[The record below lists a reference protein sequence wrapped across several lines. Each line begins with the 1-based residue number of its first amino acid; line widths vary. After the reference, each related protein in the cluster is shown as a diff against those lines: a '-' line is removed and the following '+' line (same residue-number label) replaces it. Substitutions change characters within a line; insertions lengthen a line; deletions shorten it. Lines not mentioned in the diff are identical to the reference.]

1 VPSFFSRR
9 FERQKI
15 LALANVLAVAIQ
27 TATTA
32 SEEGCHC
39 CQSMQQPRRSSWWR
53 IMRKG
58 QMGGHAD
65 CDDYPGGSEKQGPW
79 ACTEPCVVRIFEYM
93 RLGNRA

>member
-15 LALANVLAVAIQ
+15 LALANVLAVATHMAVVIQ

-39 CQSMQQPRRSSWWR
+39 CQSTQQPRRSSWRR

-58 QMGGHAD
+58 QTGGHAD
-65 CDDYPGGSEKQGPW
+65 CDDYPGGSEKQGP
-79 ACTEPCVVRIFEYM
+79 AQS
-93 RLGNRA
+93 G